1 MVEKK
6 GGCEGEDERRVEEME
21 DTAEGRMG
29 LMKAGLDV
37 GVGVGLNKPP
47 GLGMRVNKRVLIEVE
62 RAD

>member
-1 MVEKK
+1 
-6 GGCEGEDERRVEEME
+6 ME

-37 GVGVGLNKPP
+37 GVGVGLNKPS